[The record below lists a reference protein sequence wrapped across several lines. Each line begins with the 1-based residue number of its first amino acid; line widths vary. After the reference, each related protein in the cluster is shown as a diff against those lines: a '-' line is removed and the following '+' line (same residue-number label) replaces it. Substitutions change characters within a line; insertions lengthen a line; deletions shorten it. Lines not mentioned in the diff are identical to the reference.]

1 MKENKGM
8 KYETMQNSTR
18 FADTMAVLNG
28 LSGSHKSGIS
38 RAVIYSTFADSGVPT
53 KYAATALRL
62 RGVKMPGRGQY
73 DLAKMITGMNSK
85 FGPTASAKKSSAK
98 VKLAKVAKVKKVKAK
113 KVEKPKVIKLQGVD
127 HSAHSPIEE
136 ITDPNFGKIEHLTGA
151 GLHATEDDI
160 TDELNLMGTYL

>member
-18 FADTMAVLNG
+18 FADTMAVLKS

-62 RGVKMPGRGQY
+62 PGVKLSGRGQY
-73 DLAKMITGMNSK
+73 DLAKMIHGMNAK
-85 FGPTASAKKSSAK
+85 FGSIASTQK
-98 VKLAKVAKVKKVKAK
+98 VTKAEKPVSKVKKVKVT
-113 KVEKPKVIKLQGVD
+113 KVEKPKAIKLQDVD
-127 HSAHSPIEE
+127 RPPTSSLERE
-136 ITDPNFGKIEHLTGA
+136 DFGTF
-151 GLHATEDDI
+151 HATEDDI
-160 TDELNLMGTYL
+160 TDELSLMGTYL